1 MKTVELT
8 ENNNKEQII
17 SEELANGNILVEEQ
31 DLLTGHFLI
40 FKTRA
45 EIEEETAVYL
55 SNRAKDELIA
65 VDEKSIRSLREW
77 LSAQPDAP
85 QWIKD
90 YETRAI
96 ELRNYVK

>member
-77 LSAQPDAP
+77 LSAQPDTP